1 MRFRAQTTE
10 FARPRGARGFLPLI
24 AAAIASGGAR
34 AGVGLLQGRNE
45 TRRKRNRINDAYT
58 FGHERQNV
66 MQQDV
71 RQSAAEGIASRGL
84 AQGGDIQI
92 GGAVAPNPG
101 GDIYNV
107 GGAHTLGGQQQA
119 DLHREQSIEQN
130 DLLRQRDNAV
140 SDVEAEGQQG
150 AINSIAS
157 GIAAGTS
164 VASMGASPSSGIA
177 SAYQAAGQD
186 PHFNGIHPTNP
197 DLEADWGGGLAKPG
211 MSNASFTKYGM
222 N

>member
-1 MRFRAQTTE
+1 M
-10 FARPRGARGFLPLI
+10 PLPLI
-24 AAAIASGGAR
+24 AAAIGAGAVR
-34 AGVGLLQGRNE
+34 AGVGLLQGRNG

-101 GDIYNV
+101 GDVYNV
-107 GGAHTLGGQQQA
+107 SGAHTLGGQQQA
-119 DLHREQSIEQN
+119 DLHREQSLEQN

-140 SDVEAEGQQG
+140 SDVEAEGTQN
-150 AINSIAS
+150 AVNSIAS
-157 GIAAGTS
+157 GISTATQVAG
-164 VASMGASPSSGIA
+164 MGGGGGIA
-177 SAYQAAGQD
+177 SAYTQAGQT
-186 PHFNGIHPTNP
+186 PYYGGIHPTSP
-197 DLEADWGGGLAKPG
+197 DLNSDWAGGLAKPG
-211 MSNASFTKYGM
+211 TTNAAFTKYGGS
-222 N
+222 